1 MSVKKSRDDVL
12 LLLYS
17 PFVYFS
23 QTSFHII
30 LYILS
35 IMRIIGN
42 SPCLLPIHHSHI
54 ISHSPWPYFSQA
66 HGPFTS
72 LFLLTSIPLGG
83 RTSLP
88 CHSLRFLEA
97 TKKQLIG
104 LKFKK
109 RWRFFANNCSN
120 LAFGLFGLSKNIQQL
135 RRNPLKNALRIYE
148 INVPQFHA
156 CARVFMDIPVPGAK

>member
-109 RWRFFANNCSN
+109 RWRFFCEQLQQFSFWTFWTVQKHTTTTSESLKKCSQ
-120 LAFGLFGLSKNIQQL
+120 NI
-135 RRNPLKNALRIYE
+135 
-148 INVPQFHA
+148 
-156 CARVFMDIPVPGAK
+156 